1 MAQTNVQAF
10 SGDVEI
16 SSNLAVNTN
25 DLFVDTE
32 SGRVGIGVTDPGYK
46 LQVSDT
52 VYINK
57 TLAPGTIST
66 DVTRGDSKLLLY
78 DISADNW
85 SGIGNDGGG
94 RFWLTT
100 GTVGTRHL
108 FVMDSSGNVGIGV
121 TNPDKKLTVAGN
133 MELGTGSGSYQHLR
147 VGGGNSSGFLYGAF
161 AKYSDGIHMGYNF
174 YNDNSSNQIPNAA
187 GGTSRITMQYG
198 QIQLHTGGVNTEPN
212 NNALCI
218 TSSGN
223 VGIGVTNPATP
234 FHINKLTATINP
246 KAHTTT
252 EFIRLRGDKVIGE
265 TYAISGGIKL
275 GGDTGGT
282 ATADGRIE
290 FYANDGANAGN
301 SYGDIPDNFVMCIRG
316 DGRVGIGVTDPS
328 DSLHVS
334 GQISTQNGG
343 GKTPAVL
350 FRSGANN
357 TNSWEVKANVS
368 DSFAGDF
375 TIDRLDAATK
385 QKFIIKNNGNV
396 GIGTAS
402 PRGGLEVV
410 KASTSTNPITS
421 THGLTITNNQTYS
434 IFGGLNYHTGITFR
448 GYGFVSNI
456 SDLGKIVVQKINSA
470 NLGDSDM
477 IFYTNYESDRG
488 NGGPGDLYERMRI
501 ASAGNVGIGTNGPGH
516 KLHVSGNVFGSGFF
530 NHRQSFYMTPN
541 ITYTVFTAS
550 SGMQGYVFLIGESQI
565 QASMRIS
572 WRSGWTSFYY
582 SSVYAAGL
590 NTWAVNGSNI
600 WARHAQSGSKT
611 AWCRVLTVGTV

>member
-16 SSNLAVNTN
+16 SGETVLGTATYRKKIGWNRNALAYVYLGNIRTNNTTGIRLDVSLNSSNSGYEMYQFQITLNSNDESHAGGKMIYSTLGGDTGSVNKE
-25 DLFVDTE
+25 VDI
-32 SGRVGIGVTDPGYK
+32 GYVYVGDGGAYEYQLWLKDPTTDNTGAMDAYLNCQGYYNFDTG
-46 LQVSDT
+46 VSD
-52 VYINK
+52 VAQGGA
-57 TLAPGTIST
+57 APTNFN
-66 DVTRGDSKLLLY
+66 L
-78 DISADNW
+78 
-85 SGIGNDGGG
+85 
-94 RFWLTT
+94 
-100 GTVGTRHL
+100 GTVGVLVDRL
-108 FVMDSSGNVGIGV
+108 GNVGIG
-121 TNPDKKLTVAGN
+121 TA
-133 MELGTGSGSYQHLR
+133 
-147 VGGGNSSGFLYGAF
+147 
-161 AKYSDGIHMGYNF
+161 
-174 YNDNSSNQIPNAA
+174 
-187 GGTSRITMQYG
+187 
-198 QIQLHTGGVNTEPN
+198 
-212 NNALCI
+212 
-218 TSSGN
+218 
-223 VGIGVTNPATP
+223 NPATP

-252 EFIRLRGDKVIGE
+252 EFIRLRGDKVTGE

-421 THGLTITNNQTYS
+421 THGLTITNNQTYP

-456 SDLGKIVVQKINSA
+456 SDLGKIAVQKINSA

-488 NGGPGDLYERMRI
+488 GGGPGDLYERVRI

-516 KLHVSGNVFGSGFF
+516 KLHVNGNVFGSGFF
-530 NHRQSFYMTPN
+530 NKRQSFYMTPN
-541 ITYTVFTAS
+541 VTYTVFTAS
-550 SGMQGYVFLIGESQI
+550 SGMQGYVFLIGEGQI